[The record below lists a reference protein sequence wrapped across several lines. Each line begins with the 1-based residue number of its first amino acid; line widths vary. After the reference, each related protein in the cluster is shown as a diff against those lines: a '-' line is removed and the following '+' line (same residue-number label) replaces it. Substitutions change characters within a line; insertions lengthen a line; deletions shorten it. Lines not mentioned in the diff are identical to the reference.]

1 MVDFIITDFSNVR
14 GGGNIVDTVPSAE
27 DFIVDNC
34 TISSSSSGVF
44 VLTPGES
51 LVGTVSLFANHT
63 SITVGE
69 SVVFSAFVE
78 DSDGEPLEG
87 LTVSFYRDGVSLGSG
102 VSDDSGLV
110 QLTVSS
116 WSSGSFTCTA
126 SCQGVSSS
134 GITVTVS
141 KITSTISLSAVS
153 STISVGDSPQLT
165 GTLSVGSGESVK
177 IYLGDVL
184 VDTVTT
190 GTNGAFS
197 FTGSATSTS
206 GSLTFKAVYDGDS
219 THSSVTSSNVVITV
233 SGSTPVVTS
242 VSLTTDK
249 SVLSA
254 YDSESAVLSATVLD
268 QNGDAM
274 SGETVT
280 FYNGSTSIG
289 TATTNSSGIA
299 TKTYAS
305 AGSGDVTFKATSS
318 NVESSTI
325 TVEDCNYYNTTEV
338 SRTTT
343 NGSTIYDNNLSQA
356 LPSKCEIS
364 FDTWS
369 NNSKPDGEHRFFL
382 LPKSQ
387 YSSGT
392 TQPSYAIYYDYYKN
406 LGRFGKRENG
416 SSIGVTNEE
425 STTMEEYH
433 TIKLVKD
440 GTSVGFYVDNVLKT
454 TQTLSWIDNYTNYT
468 FSMIR
473 WSTSGTSKIRNV
485 KFKKVS

>member
-51 LVGTVSLFANHT
+51 LVGTVSLFANKT

-69 SVVFSAFVE
+69 SVVFTATVE
-78 DSDGEPLEG
+78 DTDGEPLED

-134 GITVTVS
+134 GVTVTVS

-233 SGSTPVVTS
+233 SGSTPVVDS
-242 VSLTTDK
+242 VSLTADK

-268 QNGDAM
+268 GSSNPM

-299 TKTYAS
+299 TKSYSSTGA
-305 AGSGDVTFKATSS
+305 GDVTFKATCESID
-318 NVESSTI
+318 SSTI

-343 NGSTIYDNNLSQA
+343 NGSTIYDNNLSQS

-364 FDTWS
+364 FDIHS
-369 NNSKPDGEHRFFL
+369 NNSTDSGEHRFFL
-382 LPKSQ
+382 LPKTQ

-392 TQPSYAIYYDYYKN
+392 TQPSYGIYVDALKTKMN
-406 LGRFGKRENG
+406 LGKRENG
-416 SSIGVTNEE
+416 STVGLYPSLAYSSGSYRSFKI
-425 STTMEEYH
+425 
-433 TIKLVKD
+433 LKD
-440 GTSVGFYVDNVLKT
+440 GTSLTFYIDGDMIGT
-454 TQTLSWIDNYTNYT
+454 STISWIGNYSDYCL
-468 FSMIR
+468 SMIR

>member
-51 LVGTVSLFANHT
+51 LVGTVSLFANKT

-69 SVVFSAFVE
+69 SVVFSATVE

-87 LTVSFYRDGVSLGSG
+87 LSVSFYRDGVSLGSG

-134 GITVTVS
+134 GVTVTVS

-165 GTLSVGSGESVK
+165 GTLSVGTGESVK

-184 VDTVTT
+184 ADTVTT

-242 VSLTTDK
+242 VSLTSDK

-254 YDSESAVLSATVLD
+254 YDSEYATLTATVLD
-268 QNGDAM
+268 QSSNPM

-280 FYNGSTSIG
+280 FYKGSTSIG

-299 TKTYAS
+299 TKSYS
-305 AGSGDVTFKATSS
+305 ATGAGDVTFKASVGMIVSETYAIEDCIKVGFNGWTGTYSTGTDTYDYITPS
-318 NVESSTI
+318 TVVSPNVTLPSAFKVTYKFKNMNSSTQGTGSGLWNI
-325 TVEDCNYYNTTEV
+325 GIDTNNGILIGHEGTDKRIRAYI
-338 SRTTT
+338 RT
-343 NGSTIYDNNLSQA
+343 NG
-356 LPSKCEIS
+356 
-364 FDTWS
+364 
-369 NNSKPDGEHRFFL
+369 NNSAQTP
-382 LPKSQ
+382 Q
-387 YSSGT
+387 NNAYSYQTWTDTEITYQNGT
-392 TQPSYAIYYDYYKN
+392 IS
-406 LGRFGKRENG
+406 L
-416 SSIGVTNEE
+416 
-425 STTMEEYH
+425 
-433 TIKLVKD
+433 
-440 GTSVGFYVDNVLKT
+440 SVGGKT
-454 TQTLSWIDNYTNYT
+454 ISYNISAPNIMQTYEPYTKLR
-468 FSMIR
+468 IAE
-473 WSTSGTSKIRNV
+473 WKI
-485 KFKKVS
+485 KPL

>member
-1 MVDFIITDFSNVR
+1 MVDFIITDFESVR
-14 GGGNIVDTVPSAE
+14 GGGNIVDTVPSPE
-27 DFIVDNC
+27 DFIVNNC
-34 TISSSSSGVF
+34 TISSSSSGEF

-51 LVGTVSLFANHT
+51 LVGNVWLSANHT
-63 SITVGE
+63 SITVGG

-78 DSDGEPLEG
+78 DTDGEPLEG

-102 VSDDSGLV
+102 VSDDTGMV

-116 WSSGSFTCTA
+116 WSVGSFTCTA

-134 GITVTVS
+134 GVTVTVS

-233 SGSTPVVTS
+233 SDVTPVVST
-242 VSLTTDK
+242 VSLSSDK

-268 QNGDAM
+268 GSSNPM

-280 FYNGSTSIG
+280 FYNGSTSMG

-299 TKTYAS
+299 TKSYSSTGA
-305 AGSGDVTFKATSS
+305 GDVTFKATSS
-318 NVESSTI
+318 NVESSTV
-325 TVEDCNYYNTTEV
+325 TVEDCWNTKLTEQTITCTSSSKYTSVGLNTIHNIKDDDFVLEFDSKGNGTLSVGHSSYWESSTNYRATLGTADGKHYYSTRATSTSESYGGTYDSNTYYHYKLTRE
-338 SRTTT
+338 
-343 NGSTIYDNNLSQA
+343 GSTI
-356 LPSKCEIS
+356 K
-364 FDTWS
+364 
-369 NNSKPDGEHRFFL
+369 
-382 LPKSQ
+382 
-387 YSSGT
+387 
-392 TQPSYAIYYDYYKN
+392 
-406 LGRFGKRENG
+406 
-416 SSIGVTNEE
+416 
-425 STTMEEYH
+425 
-433 TIKLVKD
+433 
-440 GTSVGFYVDNVLKT
+440 FYVDGTLLGTKT
-454 TQTLSWIDNYTNYT
+454 ASFFSSYTTWCIYSIIWGANTSQTIKN
-468 FSMIR
+468 I
-473 WSTSGTSKIRNV
+473 KI
-485 KFKKVS
+485 KPL

>member
-14 GGGNIVDTVPSAE
+14 GGGNIVDSVPSAG
-27 DFIVDNC
+27 DFVVEGC

-51 LVGTVSLFANHT
+51 LVGTVWLSANKT

-78 DSDGEPLEG
+78 DTDGEPLED

-102 VSDDSGLV
+102 VSDDTGLV

-134 GITVTVS
+134 GVTVTVS

-165 GTLSVGSGESVK
+165 GTLSVGTGESVK
-177 IYLGDVL
+177 IYLGDTL
-184 VDTVTT
+184 ADTVTT

-197 FTGSATSTS
+197 YTGSATSTS

-242 VSLTTDK
+242 VSLSSNK

-268 QNGDAM
+268 QSSNPM

-280 FYNGSTSIG
+280 FYNGNTSIG

-305 AGSGDVTFKATSS
+305 AGSGDVTFKATCESID
-318 NVESSTI
+318 SSTI
-325 TVEDCNYYNTTEV
+325 TVEDCYYVNTGETSSLTIDSGVTCTVEDGAIKITKSSSGEKFVTCKYSYV
-338 SRTTT
+338 SDNHEITFTVPTISSST
-343 NGSTIYDNNLSQA
+343 NVPLGFAVYTSGNQIYWAGYN
-356 LPSKCEIS
+356 
-364 FDTWS
+364 
-369 NNSKPDGEHRFFL
+369 
-382 LPKSQ
+382 KSQ
-387 YSSGT
+387 GKFDSKGGAKTVSLSAGDTIRIVKSGSNLTAYVNNTSISSVST
-392 TQPSYAIYYDYYKN
+392 ATS
-406 LGRFGKRENG
+406 
-416 SSIGVTNEE
+416 GVR
-425 STTMEEYH
+425 
-433 TIKLVKD
+433 LA
-440 GTSVGFYVDNVLKT
+440 F
-454 TQTLSWIDNYTNYT
+454 YTNNGY
-468 FSMIR
+468 IQYIDDI
-473 WSTSGTSKIRNV
+473 KV
-485 KFKKVS
+485 KKT

>member
-1 MVDFIITDFSNVR
+1 MVDFIITDFESVR

-51 LVGTVSLFANHT
+51 LVGTVSLFANKT

-69 SVVFSAFVE
+69 SVVFTATVE
-78 DSDGEPLEG
+78 DTDGEPLED

-102 VSDDSGLV
+102 VSDDTGMV

-116 WSSGSFTCTA
+116 WSVGSFTCTA

-184 VDTVTT
+184 SDTVTT

-242 VSLTTDK
+242 VSLTSDK
-249 SVLSA
+249 SILSYA
-254 YDSESAVLSATVLD
+254 DSESAVLSATVLD
-268 QNGDAM
+268 DSSNPM

-280 FYNGSTSIG
+280 FYKGSTSIG

-299 TKTYAS
+299 TKSYS
-305 AGSGDVTFKATSS
+305 ATGAGDVTFKATCESID
-318 NVESSTI
+318 SSTI
-325 TVEDCNYYNTTEV
+325 TVEDCYYANLTEQTITNSSLTVYSAMATGLETLMSGKWQLEFDMMSV
-338 SRTTT
+338 S
-343 NGSTIYDNNLSQA
+343 GYDGDLNIGA
-356 LPSKCEIS
+356 
-364 FDTWS
+364 
-369 NNSKPDGEHRFFL
+369 
-382 LPKSQ
+382 KSQ
-387 YSSGT
+387 YTPPSSAN
-392 TQPSYAIYYDYYKN
+392 YR
-406 LGRFGKRENG
+406 L
-416 SSIGVTNEE
+416 SIGMDENKIHFNNRTNSSSNTSQS
-425 STTMEEYH
+425 STRSRNTYY
-433 TIKLVKD
+433 TLKLVRD
-440 GTSVGFYVDNVLKT
+440 GTSVVAYSNGAQF
-454 TQTLSWIDNYTNYT
+454 
-468 FSMIR
+468 
-473 WSTSGTSKIRNV
+473 TSKTVNWLGNYNEYDLYWIGWSNCNV
-485 KFKKVS
+485 KLKNIKFKKVS